1 MDAIDRRSA
10 LRGILCVAAAASFG
24 VALLPDT
31 AEAMPLALE
40 KEFGKKAD
48 ELKHEAQAA
57 VGRPPRRPVARPPHH
72 RHRRRHRR
80 GRRWVCWWQR
90 GRRVCGWR

>member
-10 LRGILCVAAAASFG
+10 LRGILCVAAAASLG
-24 VALLPDT
+24 VTLLPDT

-40 KEFGKKAD
+40 KEFGRKAD
-48 ELKHEAQAA
+48 ELKHETQ
-57 VGRPPRRPVARPPHH
+57 GGGPPRRPDVRPPH
-72 RHRRRHRR
+72 HRRRHRR
-80 GRRWVCWWQR
+80 GRRWDCVWHR

>member
-10 LRGILCVAAAASFG
+10 LRGILCVAAAASLG
-24 VALLPDT
+24 ATLLPCT

-40 KEFGKKAD
+40 KDFGGKPD
-48 ELKHEAQAA
+48 ELKHEAQA
-57 VGRPPRRPVARPPHH
+57 VTGRPPRPPVARPPH
-72 RHRRRHRR
+72 RRRRHRR
-80 GRRWVCWWQR
+80 GRRWDCVWHR